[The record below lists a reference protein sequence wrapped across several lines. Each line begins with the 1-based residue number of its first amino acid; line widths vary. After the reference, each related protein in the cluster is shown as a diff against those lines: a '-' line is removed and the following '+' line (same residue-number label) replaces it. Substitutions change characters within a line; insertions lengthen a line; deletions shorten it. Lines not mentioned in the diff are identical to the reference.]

1 MQFRLATAADLAQLA
16 SMRWAFRHEDGERP
30 IEDESAFARRY
41 TDFVQDGI
49 HAQRWV
55 YWIAETD
62 KPVVVAHMAVGII
75 RSIPRPARGDD
86 AWGYLTDCYIR
97 PAFRQRGIGSTLLQH
112 LISWARAHD
121 LELLLVWPSE
131 RAHRFYER
139 AGFVRHGDLQV
150 LRLREYDAP
159 APPASVARMTAV

>member
-1 MQFRLATAADLAQLA
+1 
-16 SMRWAFRHEDGERP
+16 MRWAFRHEDGERP

-131 RAHRFYER
+131 RAHRSTSARGLSGTATCKCFACGSMTR
-139 AGFVRHGDLQV
+139 RHRPRPSHG
-150 LRLREYDAP
+150 
-159 APPASVARMTAV
+159 